1 MMKKYLPQLLVLT
14 ILCGMSSISM
24 AAPSFDTANMVG
36 HMKELVQRESRNEL
50 LKQAGDFVKSAN
62 ALVAATNGVLK
73 SIAQISGQ
81 SLTPVDEWIPVVPKS
96 VAKLLEPEKPELE
109 KVEAEIEKLLLI
121 DRSGSEVLKQTT
133 EQQKVMMLKILT
145 YAYAAAERSLDL
157 SGDAYKETQKLKEE
171 IQKHDDVVTMMRQ
184 TAVLQMLSTRKMAEI
199 LHLHSR
205 MLEVDSMVGIMK
217 KERTQEEDNT
227 SSAKGSDVTLPSSSL
242 DTLNPGEGSSVP
254 LPPSSLD
261 AANKGVG
268 YYTGGPF
275 DANNPAEPKE

>member
-184 TAVLQMLSTRKMAEI
+184 TAILQMLSTRKMAEI

-217 KERTQEEDNT
+217 KERPDDLSMSQDEIDKEVESVNQAIRDVSEGT
-227 SSAKGSDVTLPSSSL
+227 SK
-242 DTLNPGEGSSVP
+242 
-254 LPPSSLD
+254 
-261 AANKGVG
+261 
-268 YYTGGPF
+268 
-275 DANNPAEPKE
+275 